1 MRLNFSFFLWG
12 DLPMSQA
19 SNRRWWVLAAMGAI
33 LGVILLD
40 ETVVGVALPTIQ
52 SEIGLSSLG
61 AHWVVNIYLLVLAA
75 LAGAAGRLGDIIGTR
90 NLVVAG
96 LLIFGI
102 ASLAAGYSQTGT
114 QIVVARAVQGAGAA
128 VIFPLSLVL
137 VSMSFDEGERGMAL
151 GIYGAIGTSFLAL
164 GPVVGG
170 LLTDYLSWRWIFWI
184 NPPIVLIVAGVTWM
198 FWRDPPRRD
207 ETGFDWTGLL
217 LLVGGLTLT
226 VFAIMEGPERGWGR
240 ADVLG
245 PLAVGV
251 AMLVG
256 LVIHELR
263 IASPLIAMRLFS
275 NGTFAASNMIVS
287 LAQFVK
293 IATFVFGAMYFQK
306 AAGLSPLMAGV
317 ALLPAV
323 VPPVLTAAFAG
334 KAADRYGT
342 RLPSL
347 FGVLGTL
354 IGLVFMAIGMA
365 SGANLLVYAGLL
377 MSGIAISFLFVP
389 PQRAV
394 MMSVPPGMQ
403 GQAGGI
409 VLSSQLL
416 GGTFGMAICSS
427 TYAMSGSF
435 SAVFWVTATVS
446 AAVLVYAYLAIE
458 RVEPDGGV
466 RA

>member
-1 MRLNFSFFLWG
+1 MG
-12 DLPMSQA
+12 KT
-19 SNRRWWVLAAMGAI
+19 SNSRWWVLTAMGAI

-52 SEIGLSSLG
+52 SDLGLSSLS

-75 LAGAAGRLGDIIGTR
+75 LAGAAGRFGDIIGTR
-90 NLVVAG
+90 NLIIVG
-96 LLIFGI
+96 LLVFGI
-102 ASLAAGYSQTGT
+102 ASLAAGYSQSGSG
-114 QIVVARAVQGAGAA
+114 IVVARAVQGIGAA
-128 VIFPLSLVL
+128 IIFPLSLVL

-184 NPPIVLIVAGVTWM
+184 NPPIVLIVACITWV
-198 FWRDPPRRD
+198 FWRDPPRRA
-207 ETGFDWTGLL
+207 EAGFDWAGLL

-226 VFAIMEGPERGWGR
+226 VFGIMEGPERGWER
-240 ADVLG
+240 IDVIG
-245 PLAVGV
+245 PLITGIV
-251 AMLVG
+251 MLALFVW
-256 LVIHELR
+256 VELR
-263 IASPLIAMRLFS
+263 TTAPLIAMRLFS

-293 IATFVFGAMYFQK
+293 IATFVFGALYFQK
-306 AAGLSPLMAGV
+306 SSGLSPLMAGV

-323 VPPVLTAAFAG
+323 VPPVLTATYAG
-334 KAADRYGT
+334 KAADAYGT

-354 IGLVFMAIGMA
+354 IGLVCMAIGM
-365 SGANLLVYAGLL
+365 GLDQNQFVFAGLL
-377 MSGIAISFLFVP
+377 ISGVAISFLFVP

-394 MMSVPPGMQ
+394 MISVPPGMQ

-416 GGTFGMAICSS
+416 GGTLGMAICSS
-427 TYAMSGSF
+427 TYAMLGSF
-435 SAVFWVTATVS
+435 AAVFWVTAAIS
-446 AAVLVYAYLAIE
+446 AAVLMYGYIAIE
-458 RVEPDGGV
+458 RNEINTAEGT
-466 RA
+466 